1 MSVSDYAKIA
11 IKSKLILKLCTDY
24 DHVDFLL
31 AENDVIAT
39 MDNVLFKKK
48 FKGLTHLEV

>member
-24 DHVDFLL
+24 EHVDFSL

-39 MDNVLFKKK
+39 MDNVLFK
-48 FKGLTHLEV
+48 FFLKG